1 VSVEVPT
8 DSGWIAPELAE
19 EFPHL
24 GLRHA
29 SVAAGPGPT
38 PREVK
43 RRLRRMSDRYTGAR
57 AIHLR
62 QESVPWAYRVFF
74 RQVGIDPDERRTPV
88 EEAALDRMFHG
99 GFRSRGRVDDALLIA
114 VVETGVPV
122 TALDADRLDG
132 EIGLRLSGR
141 GERLAGARYP
151 LVPGRMVVA
160 DRSAPVAMLFGE
172 VAPSRT
178 VGRST
183 ERILLAAVQVK
194 GVPELI
200 VEEALWTAA
209 GVLTAP
215 E

>member
-1 VSVEVPT
+1 
-8 DSGWIAPELAE
+8 
-19 EFPHL
+19 
-24 GLRHA
+24 
-29 SVAAGPGPT
+29 
-38 PREVK
+38 
-43 RRLRRMSDRYTGAR
+43 
-57 AIHLR
+57 
-62 QESVPWAYRVFF
+62 
-74 RQVGIDPDERRTPV
+74 
-88 EEAALDRMFHG
+88 
-99 GFRSRGRVDDALLIA
+99 
-114 VVETGVPV
+114 
-122 TALDADRLDG
+122 
-132 EIGLRLSGR
+132 
-141 GERLAGARYP
+141 
-151 LVPGRMVVA
+151 MVVA